1 MPRSKRFEL
10 LAQRAVN
17 KDSCIHEW
25 PEMGLVNMESSFDP
39 KPSLKIENGV
49 VKEMDGRKRKDFDII
64 DHFIIEHA
72 LNMKN
77 APKAMSMDSLKIAR
91 MIADINVPRNKIIE
105 IFSGLTPAKILQV
118 AKHSILWR

>member
-39 KPSLKIENGV
+39 KPSLKMEQGLA
-49 VKEMDGRKRKDFDII
+49 KEMDGKKRRDFDII

-72 LNMKN
+72 LN
-77 APKAMSMDSLKIAR
+77 LKMPQR
-91 MIADINVPRNKIIE
+91 P
-105 IFSGLTPAKILQV
+105 
-118 AKHSILWR
+118 